1 MSVRH
6 AVRSLRPGRVRA
18 VLGVSAVGAA
28 LALGG
33 AFTAHA
39 ASATAD
45 APSGTQKAHK
55 VSPLTSTSTGKH
67 AKPYVSGSETPG
79 ESSETD
85 VPADAQPAQPAQP
98 PAQPSVPGERSET
111 DVPANAQAAQAAQPY
126 VPGSEGPG
134 ESSET
139 DVPADALPAQ
149 PAQPAQPPA
158 APAG

>member
-18 VLGVSAVGAA
+18 ALGVSAVGAA

-39 ASATAD
+39 ASTVAD
-45 APSGTQKAHK
+45 APADTQKAHK

-98 PAQPSVPGERSET
+98 PAQPSVPGESSET
-111 DVPANAQAAQAAQPY
+111 DVPANAQPAQPY
-126 VPGSEGPG
+126 EPGSQEPG

-149 PAQPAQPPA
+149 PAQPPA

>member
-1 MSVRH
+1 MAVRH
-6 AVRSLRPGRVRA
+6 TARSLRPGRIRA
-18 VLGVSAVGAA
+18 ALSVSAVGAA

-39 ASATAD
+39 ASATTD
-45 APSGTQKAHK
+45 APSDTQKAHEA
-55 VSPLTSTSTGKH
+55 SPLAPNSTGKH

-85 VPADAQPAQPAQP
+85 VPADAQPAQPAQL
-98 PAQPSVPGERSET
+98 PAQLSE
-111 DVPANAQAAQAAQPY
+111 
-126 VPGSEGPG
+126 PG

-149 PAQPAQPPA
+149 PAQPPA
-158 APAG
+158 APAQ